1 MGPRGVAAKCPK
13 GLHSPG
19 GSVSPWSL
27 RYDGGVS
34 GGGPERR
41 TVLVLSIAL
50 GTALVVIGF
59 LLGRESGRTGA
70 RAAVSA
76 EGSRPTGVET
86 GQVESSAEEESSRRW
101 PAWADL
107 TDEDPPEAPGT
118 DSAERVVE
126 RIEVEPTHDF
136 ATTQNQNRPEPQAR
150 PAAPDEARADQREGN
165 VETYFQEVDQIHS
178 GEGAGDPNAFAMDL
192 IKGGLGGATS
202 GFDQLIWDTKQMER
216 EMQRLTP
223 PVSCES
229 YHKASIEALVESREM
244 LERMKHAIMGRNIQQ
259 LNAIALQSKT
269 LQLKAQAMKE
279 MRTRILASSTG
290 D

>member
-1 MGPRGVAAKCPK
+1 
-13 GLHSPG
+13 
-19 GSVSPWSL
+19 
-27 RYDGGVS
+27 
-34 GGGPERR
+34 
-41 TVLVLSIAL
+41 VLVLSIAL

-59 LLGRESGRTGA
+59 LLGRESGRTGTSE
-70 RAAVSA
+70 AVSA
-76 EGSRPTGVET
+76 QDSGPSGVEP
-86 GQVESSAEEESSRRW
+86 GQVQRSAEEESSRRW

-107 TDEDPPEAPGT
+107 TDEDPPEARAT
-118 DSAERVVE
+118 DSTGGVVE
-126 RIEVEPTHDF
+126 RIEVEPTHGF
-136 ATTQNQNRPEPQAR
+136 ATTQNQDRPEPQAR
-150 PAAPDEARADQREGN
+150 PVAPDEARADQREGS
-165 VETYFQEVDQIHS
+165 VEAYFLQVDLIQS
-178 GEGAGDPNAFAMDL
+178 EAGAGDPNAFAMGL

-244 LERMKHAIMGRNIQQ
+244 LERMKHAILRRNIEQ

>member
-1 MGPRGVAAKCPK
+1 M
-13 GLHSPG
+13 
-19 GSVSPWSL
+19 SPWSL

-70 RAAVSA
+70 RIAASA
-76 EGSRPTGVET
+76 EASRPTGVET
-86 GQVESSAEEESSRRW
+86 GQVERSAEEESSRRW

-107 TDEDPPEAPGT
+107 TDEDPPEARGT
-118 DSAERVVE
+118 DSAGRVVE
-126 RIEVEPTHDF
+126 RIEVEPTHGF

-150 PAAPDEARADQREGN
+150 PVAPDEARADRREGN

-223 PVSCES
+223 PASCES

-244 LERMKHAIMGRNIQQ
+244 LEGMKDAIVGRDIEQ

-269 LQLKAQAMKE
+269 LQRKAQAMKE

>member
-1 MGPRGVAAKCPK
+1 M
-13 GLHSPG
+13 
-19 GSVSPWSL
+19 
-27 RYDGGVS
+27 
-34 GGGPERR
+34 
-41 TVLVLSIAL
+41 VLVLSITL

-59 LLGRESGRTGA
+59 LLGRESGKTGA
-70 RAAVSA
+70 RVAVSA
-76 EGSRPTGVET
+76 EASRPTGVET
-86 GQVESSAEEESSRRW
+86 GQVERLAEEESSRRW

-107 TDEDPPEAPGT
+107 TDEDPPEARST
-118 DSAERVVE
+118 DSAGGVVE
-126 RIEVEPTHDF
+126 RIEVEPTHGF

-150 PAAPDEARADQREGN
+150 PAAPEEARVDQRDGSEKAYFLQVDLIQSEG
-165 VETYFQEVDQIHS
+165 
-178 GEGAGDPNAFAMDL
+178 GAGDPNAFAMGL

-244 LERMKHAIMGRNIQQ
+244 LERMKHAIVRRNIKQ

-269 LQLKAQAMKE
+269 LQLKAQALKE

-290 D
+290 N